1 MPRSGV
7 SKTTGTWRR
16 PWASGL
22 TCSPMY
28 LVSIGNSVSPAN
40 RVEAVQ
46 DPGDH
51 RMEPLFPN
59 EQGTGHPA
67 AETVGYLGHVPP
79 GIHKCRL
86 KTPFYGFLG
95 QRWQTNV
102 YEAFTK
108 LYDR

>member
-1 MPRSGV
+1 MSQ
-7 SKTTGTWRR
+7 TTGTWCR

-40 RVEAVQ
+40 GIQAVQ

-51 RMEPLFPN
+51 RMELLFPN

-79 GIHKCRL
+79 GIHKSRL
-86 KTPFYGFLG
+86 KTPFYL
-95 QRWQTNV
+95 WLPWTETTNQCV
-102 YEAFTK
+102 
-108 LYDR
+108 